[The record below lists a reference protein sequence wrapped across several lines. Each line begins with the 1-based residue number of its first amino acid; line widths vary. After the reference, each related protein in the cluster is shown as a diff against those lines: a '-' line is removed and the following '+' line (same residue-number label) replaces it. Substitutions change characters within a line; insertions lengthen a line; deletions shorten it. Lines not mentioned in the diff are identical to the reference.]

1 MKRFYDTEIERLMRL
16 HHSRL
21 SEKEQRQYAAI
32 EAQKLGHGGKR
43 YIVRLLEISTRT
55 LYKGISELVDES
67 KYSEIPIGKQRR
79 TGGGRKKKLP
89 RP

>member
-1 MKRFYDTEIERLMRL
+1 MKRFYDTEIERLMLL

-21 SEKEQRQYAAI
+21 SEKEQRHYAAI

-43 YIVRLLEISTRT
+43 YIVRLLGISTRT
-55 LYKGISELVDES
+55 LYKGIRELVDES
-67 KYSEIPIGKQRR
+67 KYAEIPKGKQRR
-79 TGGGRKKKLP
+79 PGGGRKKKQP

>member
-1 MKRFYDTEIERLMRL
+1 MKHFYDTEIERLMRL

-21 SEKEQRQYAAI
+21 SEKEQRHYAAI

-43 YIVRLLEISTRT
+43 YMARLLGISTRT
-55 LYKGISELVDES
+55 LYKGITELLDES
-67 KYSEIPIGKQRR
+67 KYGEIPIGKQRR
-79 TGGGRKKKLP
+79 PGGGRKKKQP

>member
-21 SEKEQRQYAAI
+21 SEKEQRHYAAI